1 MVTEWTV
8 PSISILEAER
18 VHHKESAK
26 KLVEEYKS
34 LPPDDV
40 DAVGDLQSRWEE
52 WMESC
57 VEVSSCMFAVISYPD
72 KCVIIARQ
80 AM

>member
-1 MVTEWTV
+1 M

-18 VHHKESAK
+18 VYHKESAK
-26 KLVEEYKS
+26 KLVEEYKA

-52 WMESC
+52 WKESN
-57 VEVSSCMFAVISYPD
+57 VGVSSCMFAVISYPD
-72 KCVIIARQ
+72 KYCVIKARQ